1 MSSRAINAEA
11 SPTQNRAALRLRF
24 ALHERRPRK
33 IRNHTMRVATRFAV
47 LVFGDVLAMV
57 MLREVIHAGVFAR
70 LIPSD
75 VYAATAF
82 TGTGQT
88 FALLVAAT
96 LTALVFTGCHS
107 RHRALNHPIRVLIA
121 ASIASISLIIPFAL
135 RGNMALALQTFAF
148 TLTALWVALL
158 AVRQLSERML
168 RVVFPGQ
175 RGAGAAIMIGK
186 PDGFARAIAKA
197 IAAPGGDFRIIGHVV
212 DARRA
217 DADSVGVLADLPA
230 LVEQH
235 SIEAVVVGTELPAA
249 RAKELVED
257 CVQLGCQVL
266 FPAQALNVP
275 DLRPTL
281 VWHHDQPFF
290 EFGSPVLKMRALILK
305 RMLDVLGS
313 IVLLMIAAPVYIVL
327 AIAIRIDSPGPILFR
342 QERAGLGGRRFRMLK
357 FRTMQQGA
365 DDQKADLAHL
375 NRSGDARLFKIA
387 DDPRVTR
394 LGRLLRRWSIDELPQ
409 VWNVFIGDMSLV
421 GPRPFFES
429 DFDSYEDHHFRR
441 LDAKPG
447 ITGLW
452 QVSGRSE
459 LVNFEDVIYLD
470 RQYIEQWSFWL
481 DISILFRTV
490 PAVLRRTGAF

>member
-1 MSSRAINAEA
+1 MSSRAVKAEA
-11 SPTQNRAALRLRF
+11 KPTQKRDALRLRF

-47 LVFGDVLAMV
+47 LVLGDVLAMLL
-57 MLREVIHAGVFAR
+57 LREVMLAGA
-70 LIPSD
+70 LTSIIPGD
-75 VYAATAF
+75 VYAATAL
-82 TGTGQT
+82 TGSGQT
-88 FALLVAAT
+88 FAWLLGAT

-121 ASIASISLIIPFAL
+121 ASVATIPLVIPFAL

-158 AVRQLSERML
+158 AVRQVSERML

-175 RGAGAAIMIGK
+175 RGAGAAVMIGR

-197 IAAPGGDFRIIGHVV
+197 IAAPGGDFRVIGHIV
-212 DARRA
+212 DAGRP
-217 DADSVGVLADLPA
+217 DADSVGVLADLPN

-235 SIEAVVVGTELPAA
+235 SIEAVVVGTELPAEK
-249 RAKELVED
+249 AKELVED
-257 CVQLGCQVL
+257 CLQLGCQVL

-305 RMLDVLGS
+305 RMLDVIGS
-313 IVLLMIAAPVYIVL
+313 ILLMMIAAPVYIVL
-327 AIAIRIDSPGPILFR
+327 AIVIRLDSPGPILFK
-342 QERAGLGGRRFRMLK
+342 QERAGFGGRRFRMLK

-375 NRSGDARLFKIA
+375 NRSGDARLFKIT

-429 DFDSYEDHHFRR
+429 DFDWYEDHHFRR

-490 PAVLRRTGAF
+490 PAVLRRTGAY